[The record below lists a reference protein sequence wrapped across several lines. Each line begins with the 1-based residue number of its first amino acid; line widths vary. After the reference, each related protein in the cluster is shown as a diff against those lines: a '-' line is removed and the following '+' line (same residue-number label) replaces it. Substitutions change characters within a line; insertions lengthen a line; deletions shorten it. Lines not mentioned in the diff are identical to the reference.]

1 VRPVGATAPDRS
13 RPSGGGS
20 WSGATIEQATRHE
33 SSASFIAA
41 PRHLLLLADQ
51 PKIFDK
57 DKEGKMQ
64 QRVVTALVRE
74 VIDLLRAC
82 GATRS
87 WP

>member
-1 VRPVGATAPDRS
+1 
-13 RPSGGGS
+13 
-20 WSGATIEQATRHE
+20 
-33 SSASFIAA
+33 
-41 PRHLLLLADQ
+41 LLLADQ